1 MVVGGFYPQPIC
13 IEAEKG
19 RNNHEKLLTGC
30 NEVMMEY
37 KATLMSG
44 DDIDRALKRI
54 SHQIIEKNHGLDN
67 VCLIGIRTRGVPLAR
82 RLQHHIEAIEGVSV
96 PVGELDITL
105 YRDDLSRV
113 GELPEVKGSNVD
125 FSVEDKIVVLVD
137 DVIYTS
143 RTARASLEAVMKLG
157 RPSKIQ
163 LCVLVDRG
171 HTELPIRPNYVGK
184 NIPTSVDEVVAVR
197 LHETDGENAVKLF
210 VK

>member
-1 MVVGGFYPQPIC
+1 
-13 IEAEKG
+13 
-19 RNNHEKLLTGC
+19 
-30 NEVMMEY
+30 MEY
-37 KATLMSG
+37 KAELMSG
-44 DDIDRALKRI
+44 EDIDRALKRI

-82 RLQHHIEAIEGVSV
+82 RLQRHIASIEGVSV

-113 GELPEVKGSNVD
+113 GEMPEVKGSNID

-143 RTARASLEAVMKLG
+143 RTARAALEAVMKLG
-157 RPSKIQ
+157 RPSKVQ
-163 LCVLVDRG
+163 LCVLLDRG

-184 NIPTSVDEVVAVR
+184 NIPTSLDEVVAVR
-197 LHETDGENAVKLF
+197 LQETDGENAVKLYSN
-210 VK
+210 

>member
-1 MVVGGFYPQPIC
+1 MYRLQKTYYF
-13 IEAEKG
+13 
-19 RNNHEKLLTGC
+19 
-30 NEVMMEY
+30 EVFMEY

-54 SHQIIEKNHGLDN
+54 AHQIIEKNHGLEKI
-67 VCLIGIRTRGVPLAR
+67 CLVGIRTRGVPLAQ
-82 RLQHHIEAIEGVSV
+82 RLQRHIEAIEGVRV

-113 GELPEVKGSNVD
+113 GEMPEVKGSNVD
-125 FSVEDKIVVLVD
+125 FSIEDKIVVLVD

-143 RTARASLEAVMKLG
+143 RTARAALEAIMKLG
-157 RPSKIQ
+157 RPSKVQ

-171 HTELPIRPNYVGK
+171 HTELPIHPNYVGK

-197 LHETDGENAVKLF
+197 LQETDDENAVKLF
-210 VK
+210 VM

>member
-1 MVVGGFYPQPIC
+1 
-13 IEAEKG
+13 
-19 RNNHEKLLTGC
+19 
-30 NEVMMEY
+30 MEY

-54 SHQIIEKNHGLDN
+54 AHQIIEKNHGLEKI
-67 VCLIGIRTRGVPLAR
+67 CLVGIRTRGVPLAQ
-82 RLQHHIEAIEGVSV
+82 RLQRHIEAIEGVRV

-113 GELPEVKGSNVD
+113 GEMPEVKGSNVD
-125 FSVEDKIVVLVD
+125 FSIEDKIVVLVD

-143 RTARASLEAVMKLG
+143 RTARAALEAIMKLG
-157 RPSKIQ
+157 RPSKVQ

-171 HTELPIRPNYVGK
+171 HTELPIHPNYVGK

-197 LHETDGENAVKLF
+197 LAETDDENAVKLF
-210 VK
+210 VM

>member
-1 MVVGGFYPQPIC
+1 
-13 IEAEKG
+13 
-19 RNNHEKLLTGC
+19 
-30 NEVMMEY
+30 MEY

-54 SHQIIEKNHGLDN
+54 AHQIIEKNHGLEKI
-67 VCLIGIRTRGVPLAR
+67 CLVGIRTRGVPLAQ
-82 RLQHHIEAIEGVSV
+82 RLQRHIEAIEGVRV

-113 GELPEVKGSNVD
+113 GEMPEVKGSNVD
-125 FSVEDKIVVLVD
+125 FSIEDKIVVLVD

-143 RTARASLEAVMKLG
+143 RTARAALEAIMKLG
-157 RPSKIQ
+157 RPSKVQ

-171 HTELPIRPNYVGK
+171 HTELPIHPNYVGK

-197 LHETDGENAVKLF
+197 LAETDDENAVKLYL
-210 VK
+210 K

>member
-1 MVVGGFYPQPIC
+1 
-13 IEAEKG
+13 
-19 RNNHEKLLTGC
+19 
-30 NEVMMEY
+30 MEY

-54 SHQIIEKNHGLDN
+54 AHQIIEKNHGLEKI
-67 VCLIGIRTRGVPLAR
+67 CLVGIRTRGVPLAQ
-82 RLQHHIEAIEGVSV
+82 RLQRHIEAIEGVRV

-113 GELPEVKGSNVD
+113 GEMPEVKGSNVD
-125 FSVEDKIVVLVD
+125 FSIEDKIVGLVD

-143 RTARASLEAVMKLG
+143 RTARAALEAIMKLG
-157 RPSKIQ
+157 RPSKVQ

-171 HTELPIRPNYVGK
+171 HTELPIHPNYVGK

-197 LHETDGENAVKLF
+197 LQETDDENAVKLYL
-210 VK
+210 K

>member
-1 MVVGGFYPQPIC
+1 
-13 IEAEKG
+13 
-19 RNNHEKLLTGC
+19 
-30 NEVMMEY
+30 MEY

-54 SHQIIEKNHGLDN
+54 AHQIIEKNHGLEKI
-67 VCLIGIRTRGVPLAR
+67 CLVGIRTRGVPLAQ
-82 RLQHHIEAIEGVSV
+82 RLQRHIEAIEGVRV

-113 GELPEVKGSNVD
+113 GEMPEVKGSNVD
-125 FSVEDKIVVLVD
+125 FSIEDKIVVLVD

-143 RTARASLEAVMKLG
+143 RTARAALEAIMKLG
-157 RPSKIQ
+157 RPSKVQ

-171 HTELPIRPNYVGK
+171 HTELPIHPNYVGK

-197 LHETDGENAVKLF
+197 LQETDDENAVKLYL
-210 VK
+210 K

>member
-1 MVVGGFYPQPIC
+1 
-13 IEAEKG
+13 
-19 RNNHEKLLTGC
+19 
-30 NEVMMEY
+30 MEY

-54 SHQIIEKNHGLDN
+54 AHQIIEKNHGLEKI
-67 VCLIGIRTRGVPLAR
+67 CLVGIRTRGVPLAQ
-82 RLQHHIEAIEGVSV
+82 RLQRHIEAIEGVRV

-113 GELPEVKGSNVD
+113 GEMPEVKGSNVD
-125 FSVEDKIVVLVD
+125 FSIEDKIVVLVD

-143 RTARASLEAVMKLG
+143 RTARAALEAIMKLG
-157 RPSKIQ
+157 RPSKVQ

-171 HTELPIRPNYVGK
+171 HTELPIHPNYVGK

-197 LHETDGENAVKLF
+197 LQETDDENAVKLF
-210 VK
+210 VM

>member
-1 MVVGGFYPQPIC
+1 
-13 IEAEKG
+13 
-19 RNNHEKLLTGC
+19 
-30 NEVMMEY
+30 MEY

-44 DDIDRALKRI
+44 DDIDRALRRI
-54 SHQIIEKNHGLDN
+54 SHQIIEKNRGLDN

-82 RLQHHIEAIEGVSV
+82 RLQRHIESIEGVSI

-113 GELPEVKGSNVD
+113 GELPQVKGSSVD

-143 RTARASLEAVMKLG
+143 RTARAALEAVMKLG

-163 LCVLVDRG
+163 LCVLLDRG

-197 LHETDGENAVKLF
+197 LHETDDKDGVYIF

>member
-1 MVVGGFYPQPIC
+1 
-13 IEAEKG
+13 
-19 RNNHEKLLTGC
+19 
-30 NEVMMEY
+30 MEY

-44 DDIDRALKRI
+44 DDIDRALRRI

-67 VCLIGIRTRGVPLAR
+67 VCLIGIRTRGVPLAQ
-82 RLQHHIEAIEGVSV
+82 RLQRHIKAIEGVSI

-113 GELPEVKGSNVD
+113 GELPEVKGSSVG

-137 DVIYTS
+137 DVIFTS
-143 RTARASLEAVMKLG
+143 RTARAALEAVMKLG

-163 LCVLVDRG
+163 LCALIDRG

-184 NIPTSVDEVVAVR
+184 NIPTSLDEAVAVR
-197 LHETDGENAVKLF
+197 LAETDDKDGVYIYVK
-210 VK
+210 

>member
-1 MVVGGFYPQPIC
+1 MNREGRDTRTRFVGSLLFRETDC
-13 IEAEKG
+13 IEV
-19 RNNHEKLLTGC
+19 T
-30 NEVMMEY
+30 MDY
-37 KATLMSG
+37 KAVLMSA
-44 DDIDRALKRI
+44 DDINRALKRI
-54 SHQIIEKNHGLDN
+54 SHQIIEKNHGLEN
-67 VCLIGIRTRGVPLAR
+67 VCLIGIRTRGVPLAK
-82 RLQHHIEAIEGVSV
+82 RLQRHIETIEGENV

-113 GELPEVKGSNVD
+113 GEMPEVKGTKVD

-143 RTARASLEAVMKLG
+143 RTARAAMEAVMRLG

-163 LCVLVDRG
+163 LCALVDRG

-197 LHETDGENAVKLF
+197 LQETDGENAVKLYLR
-210 VK
+210 

>member
-1 MVVGGFYPQPIC
+1 
-13 IEAEKG
+13 
-19 RNNHEKLLTGC
+19 
-30 NEVMMEY
+30 MEY
-37 KATLMSG
+37 KAALMSG

-54 SHQIIEKNHGLDN
+54 SHQIIEKNRGLDN

-82 RLQHHIEAIEGVSV
+82 RLQRHIEAIEGVSV

-113 GELPEVKGSNVD
+113 GELPQVKGSNID

-143 RTARASLEAVMKLG
+143 RTARAALEAVMKLG

-163 LCVLVDRG
+163 LCVLLDRG

-184 NIPTSVDEVVAVR
+184 NIPTSLDEVVAVR
-197 LHETDGENAVKLF
+197 LQETDDENAVKLYL
-210 VK
+210 K

>member
-1 MVVGGFYPQPIC
+1 MYRLQKTYYF
-13 IEAEKG
+13 
-19 RNNHEKLLTGC
+19 
-30 NEVMMEY
+30 EVFMEY

-54 SHQIIEKNHGLDN
+54 AHQIIEKNRGLDN
-67 VCLIGIRTRGVPLAR
+67 ICLIGIRTRGVPLAQ
-82 RLQHHIEAIEGVSV
+82 RLQRHIEAIEGVSV

-113 GELPEVKGSNVD
+113 GEMPEVKGSKVD

-143 RTARASLEAVMKLG
+143 RTARAALEAVMKLG

-163 LCVLVDRG
+163 LCVLLDRG
-171 HTELPIRPNYVGK
+171 HTELPIHPNYVGK
-184 NIPTSVDEVVAVR
+184 NIPTSLDEVIAVR
-197 LHETDGENAVKLF
+197 LAETDEENAVKLYL
-210 VK
+210 K